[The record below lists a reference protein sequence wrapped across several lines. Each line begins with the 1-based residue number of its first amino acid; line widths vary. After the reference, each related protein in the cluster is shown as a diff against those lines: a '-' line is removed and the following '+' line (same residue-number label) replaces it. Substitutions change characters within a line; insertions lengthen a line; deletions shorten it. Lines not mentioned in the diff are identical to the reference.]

1 MRNKKMMTIS
11 IFISLGI
18 ILSYVEHLLPTQFIM
33 AGAKLGLAN
42 IVTVTTLVFL
52 DKKSAL
58 IILLL
63 RVCLVSFL
71 FSGFSGF
78 LYSLVGGL
86 FSYCVMMLMLKLDFK
101 EVTLVGVSVVGSV
114 FHGLGQVIVASILFS
129 NYKIL
134 LYFPTLL
141 LTALITGV
149 FIGLVSNYLTERIKK
164 EYII

>member
-1 MRNKKMMTIS
+1 
-11 IFISLGI
+11 
-18 ILSYVEHLLPTQFIM
+18 
-33 AGAKLGLAN
+33 
-42 IVTVTTLVFL
+42 
-52 DKKSAL
+52 
-58 IILLL
+58 
-63 RVCLVSFL
+63 
-71 FSGFSGF
+71 
-78 LYSLVGGL
+78 
-86 FSYCVMMLMLKLDFK
+86 MMLMLKLDFK